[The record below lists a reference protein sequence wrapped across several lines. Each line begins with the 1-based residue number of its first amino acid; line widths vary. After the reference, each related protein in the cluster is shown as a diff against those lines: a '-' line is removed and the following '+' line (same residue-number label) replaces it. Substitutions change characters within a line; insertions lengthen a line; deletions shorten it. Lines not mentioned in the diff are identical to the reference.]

1 MAGHGGSSM
10 LSWGVPTPV
19 IEEGRSVSTAAE
31 SIDVARGT
39 HETVLRLGGLFM
51 SSTEMAAAAERYGIN
66 DQILCLRGRV
76 SVLGEVDSAE
86 AAEVL
91 GVFPVSILR
100 TAWRFSH
107 WLSAAEAAV
116 VYAGVC
122 AQWGHQHLGD
132 ISDSA
137 VIADLAEHIVDAA
150 EVDDLPLVSRWR
162 QWRRPEPPAAR
173 LAHAL
178 MLLRE
183 LRYGLYLAAIR
194 SRGLSIPVTVLASHR
209 GAQGLRRAGW
219 STGEITSAR
228 RCAQQIDDLDEQ
240 RVAVEIDADLGFS
253 SCLGVLDV
261 HAQRML
267 VDGLARVDIA
277 TRSG

>member
-1 MAGHGGSSM
+1 LPEASALHALDLKGSV
-10 LSWGVPTPV
+10 LT
-19 IEEGRSVSTAAE
+19 TAVD
-31 SIDVARGT
+31 SIDVARAT
-39 HETVLRLGGLFM
+39 HETVLRVGGLFM
-51 SSTEMAAAAERYGIN
+51 SSTQMTAAAERYGIN

-76 SVLGEVDSAE
+76 SVLGEVASAE

-91 GVFPVSILR
+91 GVFPASILR
-100 TAWRFSH
+100 TAWRYSQG
-107 WLSAAEAAV
+107 LSVAEAAV

-122 AQWGHQHLGD
+122 AQWGRQHLGG

-137 VIADLAEHIVDAA
+137 VIADLAEHVVDSAA
-150 EVDDLPLVSRWR
+150 VDDLPLVSRWR

-183 LRYGLYLAAIR
+183 LRYGLHLAAIR

-228 RCAQQIDDLDEQ
+228 RRAQEIDDLDEQ
-240 RVAVEIDADLGFS
+240 RVAVEIDADFGFS

-261 HAQRML
+261 HAQRTL
-267 VDGLARVDIA
+267 VDGLARVDLT